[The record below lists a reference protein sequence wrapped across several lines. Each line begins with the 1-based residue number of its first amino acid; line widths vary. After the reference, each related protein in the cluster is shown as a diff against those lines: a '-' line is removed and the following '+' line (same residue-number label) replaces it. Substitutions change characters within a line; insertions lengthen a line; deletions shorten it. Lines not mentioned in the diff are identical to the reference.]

1 MAAAI
6 VTAIRNAEPPGN
18 RRWAIFT
25 FTPSTSYPAGGE
37 PMTASLF
44 GFTVVDAVIPLGA
57 IRASAEVISVYDRPN
72 NTLALYTSSTGAL
85 VGTGSDQSS
94 NVETIIVIGQ

>member
-6 VTAIRNAEPPGN
+6 VAIVRAPEVPGN
-18 RRWAIFT
+18 RRWGIFT
-25 FTPSTSYPAGGE
+25 FTFSTSYPAGGE

-44 GFTVVDAVIPLGA
+44 GFTSVDAVIPLGSP
-57 IRASAEVISVYDRPN
+57 RASAEVIPVYDAVN

-94 NVETIIVIGQ
+94 NVMRLIVLGI